1 MQGNTYEEEETR
13 SELMAGVNIAA
24 NLVKGTLSGVGYNVI
39 LEESVY
45 PGHRVT
51 NDGISIL
58 RKIQLPNRLQQV
70 GVNLLKEAS
79 EKANLESGDGT
90 TTAAVLTQAIL
101 NEGIKIEDVS
111 PMEIKKSLDECL
123 PIINAALESQ
133 KKDITID
140 DIRPIALISSESEEL
155 ADIFQKIYSEIGTEG
170 IVELDTSTLP
180 ETTYEITDGVR
191 LRGAGFTYPY
201 MVNDEK
207 GRAAVYENPKI
218 LITKQKIGSTMEA
231 DALMKKFHE
240 AGLQSIVIFCDEIDL
255 GASQHFAKAHMEGI
269 FKALII
275 KAPTLWK
282 DWLFE
287 DFAKITGATIIDRI
301 NGLNLK
307 NFHPS
312 HLGTCAKI
320 TTTKEETRIVG
331 IQDISKHIE
340 SLKENTDDSK
350 LRISW
355 LQTKAAILKLG
366 ANTETELSHLK
377 DKAEDARHACFL
389 ALNGGIVPGG
399 GVALLNAAKELRN
412 NKKLLALHIEPGT
425 GKEQKPTLTGV
436 SILYAALQAPFRQIC
451 ENAGVNVQHNLSD
464 KDLKTGK
471 GESIDINLLKEG
483 RGLNAKS
490 KEIVDMFDAGIVDSL
505 VVTKNCIK
513 NAISVAGTVLTVKA
527 AVTTPPQ
534 S

>member
-1 MQGNTYEEEETR
+1 MKGNTYEGEDAR
-13 SELMAGVNIAA
+13 AGLMTGIHIAA

-39 LEESVY
+39 LEEPVY

-58 RKIQLPNRLQQV
+58 RKIQLPDKLHQL

-79 EKANLESGDGT
+79 EKSNSESGDGT

-101 NEGIKIEDVS
+101 EEGMKVTDVS

-123 PIINAALESQ
+123 PIINAALDSQ
-133 KKDITID
+133 KKDITTA
-140 DIRPIALISSESEEL
+140 DIRAIALISSESEEL
-155 ADIFQKIYSEIGTEG
+155 ADMLQKIYLEIGTEG
-170 IVELDTSTLP
+170 IVEVETSTLP
-180 ETTYEITDGVR
+180 ITSYEITEGVR

-218 LITKQKIGSTMEA
+218 LITKQKIGSAMEA
-231 DALMKKFHE
+231 DALIKRIFEMGF
-240 AGLQSIVIFCDEIDL
+240 QSIVIFCDEIDL
-255 GASQHFAKAHMEGI
+255 GASQHFAKAHMEGG

-287 DFAKITGATIIDRI
+287 DFAKITGATIIDRM
-301 NGLNLK
+301 NSLSLK
-307 NFHPS
+307 TFHPS
-312 HLGTCAKI
+312 HLGTCGKI
-320 TTTKEETRIVG
+320 TTTKDETRVVG
-331 IQDISKHIE
+331 IQDITKHIE
-340 SLKENTDDSK
+340 SLKDDTDESVI
-350 LRISW
+350 RVSW

-377 DKAEDARHACFL
+377 DKAEDARHACYL

-399 GVALLNAAKELRN
+399 GMALSNVTN
-412 NKKLLALHIEPGT
+412 
-425 GKEQKPTLTGV
+425 QLTGTIGG
-436 SILYAALQAPFRQIC
+436 SILKIALMSPLNQIIT
-451 ENAGVNVQHNLSD
+451 NAGGEHGRYKDEQLGGEKGFDARTKEVVN
-464 KDLKTGK
+464 
-471 GESIDINLLKEG
+471 
-483 RGLNAKS
+483 
-490 KEIVDMFDAGIVDSL
+490 MFDAGIVDSL
-505 VVTKNCIK
+505 IVTKNCIK
-513 NAISVAGTVLTVKA
+513 NAISIAGTVLTVKA
-527 AVTTPPQ
+527 AVITPPQ